1 MIRVYPHIIDCM
13 CFFTVKFCQHPVV
26 NSNQQMSED
35 GQETR
40 GGRGILGRRRE
51 GNRQKMPLDTDG
63 GLSRMWDSVPSDEKG
78 DILSKLCSLETSLKS
93 PKNKFCWSKDWNT
106 ISTAG

>member
-63 GLSRMWDSVPSDEKG
+63 ASVECGTQFPVMRRE
-78 DILSKLCSLETSLKS
+78 IFYQ
-93 PKNKFCWSKDWNT
+93 NY
-106 ISTAG
+106 AA